1 MSYLNRFVIDEEAQ
15 NECLGVYKE
24 NHWSLPS
31 SHHLIEQLLRIED
44 VALKSTFVHIIR
56 AAKPWRTSASLN
68 ILFQNS
74 DEFDEFYFGT
84 LGSRLSA

>member
-1 MSYLNRFVIDEEAQ
+1 MNRFLIDEEAQ

-44 VALKSTFVHIIR
+44 VALKSTFVHVIR
-56 AAKPWRTSASLN
+56 AAKPWRTSASLD

-74 DEFDEFYFGT
+74 SDELDEFYFGT